1 MYYYMYYYMYSYTY
15 FYMYYY
21 YIDNEACS
29 LVRISSSL

>member
-29 LVRISSSL
+29 LVRISSS